1 MVPEVGLEPT
11 RCYPLDFESSA
22 SAIPPLRHVRNINY
36 YTQTLQS
43 CQYTFTNY
51 FLLPNLQNYSL
62 FNRFIFRV
70 YLTLLLQLSFDTPTT
85 VVYNIY
91 TYIHNYDS
99 TYKIIVNTHLGT

>member
-51 FLLPNLQNYSL
+51 FYFLIYKTTHYLIDL
-62 FNRFIFRV
+62 FFVSI
-70 YLTLLLQLSFDTPTT
+70 
-85 VVYNIY
+85 
-91 TYIHNYDS
+91 
-99 TYKIIVNTHLGT
+99 